1 MALDFCSIFFLFTHA
16 KRLPRKNLES
26 LDFIAFLNNQ
36 LWLLDDCSNT
46 SWSYSTSTFTLP
58 VLDLSLSS
66 TMFFIDF
73 MLFLGTIYI
82 MYFYFPKLLEPFWS
96 HLDSNTSIVIC
107 PSFCHNNSYETES
120 IICSTY
126 WNLQKLKNT

>member
-1 MALDFCSIFFLFTHA
+1 MPANTQKQPLSCKHEVAVYFVFYALSSKLSC
-16 KRLPRKNLES
+16 RL
-26 LDFIAFLNNQ
+26 LN
-36 LWLLDDCSNT
+36 DSSNT
-46 SWSYSTSTFTLP
+46 TRTYCSTTFTLP
-58 VLDLSLSS
+58 VLALSLSS

-107 PSFCHNNSYETES
+107 TSFCHNNSYETES